1 MNAIVKVAILSLVT
15 ATTMFAESSRQVG
28 TWSVYT
34 SSGNLT
40 RNHMVIL
47 RTEAVGQERD
57 ARGNSVAAK
66 LDIVCKNDK
75 VVAVALETPSKID
88 KHTVSYSQA
97 VPTTKVGFLV
107 EGRIAL
113 SENWAVSDGGR
124 TLSPYSELFQ
134 GKLNRTWVERI
145 SGTDK
150 VVLQL
155 NQNEGD
161 ELLAPTFNTAQ
172 LSDALSAVGCTK

>member
-1 MNAIVKVAILSLVT
+1 VKAIVKVALLSLVT
-15 ATTMFAESSRQVG
+15 ATTMFAESPRQVG
-28 TWSVYT
+28 DWSVYT

-40 RNHMVIL
+40 RNNMVML
-47 RTEAVGQERD
+47 QTKAVGQHLD
-57 ARGNSVAAK
+57 ARGNSVAVK

-75 VVAVALETPSKID
+75 ITAVALETPSKVNKRTIN
-88 KHTVSYSQA
+88 YSQA
-97 VPTTKVGFLV
+97 VPTAKVVFLV

-161 ELLAPTFNTAQ
+161 ESFAPAFNTAQ
-172 LSDALSAVGCTK
+172 LSEALSAVGCTE